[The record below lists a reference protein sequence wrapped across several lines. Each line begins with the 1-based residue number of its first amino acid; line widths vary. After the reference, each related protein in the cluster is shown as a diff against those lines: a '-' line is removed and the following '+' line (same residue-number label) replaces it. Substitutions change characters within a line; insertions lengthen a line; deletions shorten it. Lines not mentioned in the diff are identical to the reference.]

1 VLPFVIFPACTSFIT
16 SNLDAKSVDALSDTS
31 YTEYAAIFSGGQSPS
46 PTGLPHSDEH
56 SVSPHSPDE
65 KVESAYNK
73 PSHKPN
79 GVNDIFVVQNEYR
92 QSSDDKNDTFEYQE
106 LEEDKLPTART
117 PAPTEYALKHHS
129 LDNSTFHCV
138 SIVPSN
144 ETILNLLPRLA
155 FDIGL
160 NGIQI
165 SNAAATWNPPRSP
178 NDLYSPRWQ
187 RGIGPK
193 KEGLCPLCDPTNDV
207 CISVHNMWLK
217 TKTSRFW

>member
-1 VLPFVIFPACTSFIT
+1 MPFVIFPECTSFIT

-31 YTEYAAIFSGGQSPS
+31 YTEYAASFSGGQSPS
-46 PTGLPHSDEH
+46 PTGLPHSDEY

-65 KVESAYNK
+65 MVESAYNK

-79 GVNDIFVVQNEYR
+79 GVNDTFVVQNESR
-92 QSSDDKNDTFEYQE
+92 QSSDDKNATLEYQE
-106 LEEDKLPTART
+106 LEEDIPPTART

-129 LDNSTFHCV
+129 LNNSTSHCG

-155 FDIGL
+155 FDIDL
-160 NGIQI
+160 NDIQI
-165 SNAAATWNPPRSP
+165 SNAAATWNQPRSP

-207 CISVHNMWLK
+207 SISVHNMWLK